1 LRSASIDR
9 TAFHCKV
16 LVLSDHP
23 IRKIRIVIP
32 IAMAVIMTFLM
43 SGMRPGCKLPD
54 PPMQVNLSA
63 LVDVD
68 CLKTETAPTVLM
80 DRPAVMT
87 GY

>member
-1 LRSASIDR
+1 
-9 TAFHCKV
+9 
-16 LVLSDHP
+16 
-23 IRKIRIVIP
+23 
-32 IAMAVIMTFLM
+32 MAVIMTFLM